1 MASAKEYFVTD
12 DLIKRILFVPCQAK
26 KTSRQEYV
34 ILRNNF
40 FFSDWFCWNM
50 FMSICSRRITSTS
63 RSLQLNHERVEMER
77 EQTHLQNIPPP
88 DAAVPQP
95 ITPATA
101 NICQRGVCCIL
112 KVKERILS
120 TLSTSFTFALHSTTT
135 YFKSRKTLNSS
146 NASAFW
152 SGLSDKSFVSLSS
165 QCRSHKVKGWKDLME
180 DKLQLWGLSPQ
191 GAFLYVWSALR
202 CPWAEYYTCVS
213 DHEK

>member
-1 MASAKEYFVTD
+1 
-12 DLIKRILFVPCQAK
+12 
-26 KTSRQEYV
+26 
-34 ILRNNF
+34 
-40 FFSDWFCWNM
+40 M
-50 FMSICSRRITSTS
+50 FRSICSRRIASTS

-88 DAAVPQP
+88 AAADPRP
-95 ITPATA
+95 ITSATA
-101 NICQRGVCCIL
+101 NICQRGVCCVL

-120 TLSTSFTFALHSTTT
+120 TFSTSFTFALHSTTT
-135 YFKSRKTLNSS
+135 YFKTRKTLNSS

-202 CPWAEYYTCVS
+202 CSWAEYYTCVP
-213 DHEK
+213 DHENNLHKFQGFKFLSRSFNVT